1 MQKTFVIAGATSGI
15 GLAVARDLVQRGMN
29 VIGIGRSVE
38 RCEQAASLLREIS
51 PTSCVRFLL
60 ADLSLLQQVREA
72 AWQVRQTLAEWNIQH
87 LDGLLNNAGT
97 VPFHQTTTTEG
108 FDKQWAL
115 NYLSGFLLTHLLLDD
130 LLKAPQGRIVSVS
143 SSSHYFTRLAWN
155 NLQSIRCY
163 NPLLSY
169 KRSKLAQVMFIK
181 ELDDI
186 LSEKGNVR
194 AFAAEPG
201 LVNTDIGSKGDSM
214 VMKWF
219 WSIRRRSG
227 ISPHQAAEGI
237 TYLLLEPSIQ
247 SSPHVYWHHSHP
259 KKPNAL
265 VENGAVRKKLWTLSK
280 QMCEL

>member
-15 GLAVARDLVQRGMN
+15 GLAVARDIVQRGMN
-29 VIGIGRSVE
+29 VIGIGRSVD
-38 RCEQAASLLREIS
+38 RCEQASSLLQEIS
-51 PTSCVRFLL
+51 TASRVRYLL

-72 AWQVRQTLAEWNIQH
+72 AWQVRQTLPEWNIKH

-97 VPFHQTTTTEG
+97 VPFHQTTTMEG

-143 SSSHYFTRLAWN
+143 SSSHYFARLAWN

-163 NPLLSY
+163 NPLISY

-181 ELDDI
+181 ELDER
-186 LSEKGNVR
+186 LSEHSNVR

-201 LVNTDIGSKGDSM
+201 LVNTDIGAKGDSM
-214 VMKWF
+214 LMKWF
-219 WSIRRRSG
+219 WKIRRRGG
-227 ISPHQAAEGI
+227 ISPDQAAEGI
-237 TYLLLEPSIQ
+237 IYLLLEPTIQ
-247 SSPHVYWHHSHP
+247 FSPYIYWHHSHP
-259 KKPNAL
+259 KKPNTL
-265 VENGAVRKKLWTLSK
+265 VENETAREKLWTLSK
-280 QMCEL
+280 RMCEL